1 MVHFELVPHG
11 VRIVQEC
18 RFEKF
23 LIVIDW
29 LSLMALEIV
38 LDGRD
43 LLLVGVVSSLV
54 IVIIIA
60 CSDHNPFGVPL
71 LPVFASLGAFPRA
84 FTGSLGWC
92 PLAAAWDH
100 FLVALN
106 EDGHD
111 CFITRSALGGDVKQ
125 LLRGLWLVVAEIA
138 GPECRNDIGIVNP
151 REFMTLLGE
160 SMNVILESFAHLLL
174 ATHLVCGVDAMH
186 IRPPNY
192 QLCGPA
198 KPETCP
204 LGKWGGTG

>member
-60 CSDHNPFGVPL
+60 CSDHNPFGCLFCPFLLPWALFLEPL
-71 LPVFASLGAFPRA
+71 LA
-84 FTGSLGWC
+84 
-92 PLAAAWDH
+92 
-100 FLVALN
+100 
-106 EDGHD
+106 
-111 CFITRSALGGDVKQ
+111 ALGG
-125 LLRGLWLVVAEIA
+125 A
-138 GPECRNDIGIVNP
+138 P
-151 REFMTLLGE
+151 
-160 SMNVILESFAHLLL
+160 
-174 ATHLVCGVDAMH
+174 
-186 IRPPNY
+186 
-192 QLCGPA
+192 
-198 KPETCP
+198 
-204 LGKWGGTG
+204 